1 MMQILKWI
9 GLVVLILGGAVVV
22 MALVGASLPVQHT
35 AVRSATYKAT
45 PQQLWDVIAGP
56 PTWRPEVVRY
66 EELPA
71 RDGHRVWIEY
81 GKADSKMTYEV
92 VESEPPRK
100 LVTRI
105 ADTHLP
111 FGGTWSYEITGA
123 GDNGSTLTITEN
135 GEVYNPIFRF
145 MSRYVMGYTA
155 TMDRY
160 LRDLKTRLGT
170 SQS

>member
-1 MMQILKWI
+1 MTQIFKWI

-22 MALVGASLPVQHT
+22 MALIGASLPVQHT
-35 AVRSATYKAT
+35 ATRSATFKAA
-45 PQQLWDVIAGP
+45 PQQVWDVISGP

-71 RDGHRVWIEY
+71 RDGHRMWIEY

-92 VESEPPRK
+92 VEADSPQK

-105 ADTHLP
+105 ADPHLP
-111 FGGTWSYEITGA
+111 FGGTWTYDVVPA
-123 GDNGSTLTITEN
+123 GNGGSTLTITED
-135 GEVYNPIFRF
+135 GEVYNPVFRF
-145 MSRYVMGYTA
+145 ISRYVMGYTA

-160 LRDLKTRLGT
+160 LTALRNKLGA
-170 SQS
+170 